1 MGHTSGITDL
11 YLYIND
17 LFNTF
22 FLSQNCLLFVL
33 YFHVGAI
40 YITHTVNGSGV
51 VFTWRDFPGF
61 FFALYKINLS
71 TILLW
76 IIRKTNIS
84 FIYFIKIHLQV
95 LLTMEKAD
103 LCVVI

>member
-1 MGHTSGITDL
+1 MAQVSSSFDVIFQG
-11 YLYIND
+11 
-17 LFNTF
+17 
-22 FLSQNCLLFVL
+22 
-33 YFHVGAI
+33 
-40 YITHTVNGSGV
+40 
-51 VFTWRDFPGF
+51 

-103 LCVVI
+103 LCVAI